1 MRKIA
6 LSVVGFLALA
16 AVIGFVATSDL
27 GSSFTASPASG
38 SAGGGTA
45 HPAVDGAIGATG
57 ALPVVNAAG
66 ASASPAPAVGA
77 EKASGVGSVG
87 LDGSLGNLGL
97 TQIGPS
103 IVKTAEISMLVKAG
117 GFNSAFQSATMIA
130 ARYGGYVES
139 SSSAG
144 VKHRSGDLLIRVPS
158 DRFDQAMSDL
168 RRLGQVESQSLS
180 GQDVTSQFVDLEAR
194 LRTWEAQEAA
204 LIKLMGRAN
213 SVEATLRIQREL
225 QDVQFRIEEI
235 KGQLRVLQNQTDLAT
250 IQVHLREPG
259 TAFEI
264 RQRPVGEERPSLV
277 EAWGKAIDGFL
288 GVLYAT
294 VVGLGYLVPV
304 TVLVLLVVLG
314 YRRLRPSVTR
324 ATQG

>member
-1 MRKIA
+1 MRKVVV
-6 LSVVGFLALA
+6 SVVGFLALA
-16 AVIGFVATSDL
+16 AVIGFIATSGL
-27 GSSFTASPASG
+27 GSIAGTSSGGGGAVAGTVPAAGGTGELGVVHAAASPMASL
-38 SAGGGTA
+38 
-45 HPAVDGAIGATG
+45 PAAQAADGVT
-57 ALPVVNAAG
+57 
-66 ASASPAPAVGA
+66 
-77 EKASGVGSVG
+77 SGLG
-87 LDGSLGNLGL
+87 GSLGDIGL

-103 IVKTAEISMLVKAG
+103 IVKTAEISLLVKAG
-117 GFNSAFQSATMIA
+117 GFNEAFQSATVIA

-158 DRFDQAMSDL
+158 DRFDQAMTDL

-194 LRTWEAQEAA
+194 LRTWEAQESA

-259 TAFEI
+259 TAFQI
-264 RQRPVGEERPSLV
+264 RHRPVGEQRPSLV
-277 EAWGKAIDGFL
+277 EAWSKAVDGFL

-304 TVLVLLVVLG
+304 TLLILLVVLG
-314 YRRLRPSVTR
+314 YRRVRPSVTR
-324 ATQG
+324 ATQA

>member
-1 MRKIA
+1 MRKVA
-6 LSVVGFLALA
+6 VSVVAFLALA
-16 AVIGFVATSDL
+16 AVIGFIATSDL
-27 GSSFTASPASG
+27 GSRLGSSAGGG
-38 SAGGGTA
+38 SAGGA
-45 HPAVDGAIGATG
+45 AVEPAMGSTG
-57 ALPVVNAAG
+57 SVANGVAMPS
-66 ASASPAPAVGA
+66 ASAAPAVRA
-77 EKASGVGSVG
+77 EHDAAGGVAG

-103 IVKTAEISMLVKAG
+103 IVKTAEISVLVKAG
-117 GFNSAFQSATMIA
+117 TFNSAFQSATMIA
-130 ARYGGYVES
+130 ARFGGYVES

-144 VKHRSGDLLIRVPS
+144 VRHRSGDLLIRVPS
-158 DRFDQAMSDL
+158 DRFDQAMIDL

-194 LRTWEAQEAA
+194 LRTWEAQESA
-204 LIKLMGRAN
+204 LIKLMARAN

-259 TAFEI
+259 TAFQI
-264 RQRPVGEERPSLV
+264 QQRPTGQERPSLV
-277 EAWGKAIDGFL
+277 EAWSKAIDGFL

-304 TVLVLLVVLG
+304 TVLVLLALLG